1 MAAGDFSASTSLKIQ
16 ALMEQAF
23 NDGNQAVAEFRRPV
37 VSAQALTTNQT
48 ADIREITDR
57 SDRCIGYEV
66 YWQKGTTD
74 AATYSGLISG
84 DSLNCTIS
92 GTKLESDGKLYQ
104 IDSHVRYNVGLNTGD
119 CDNEITAN
127 MRRMKALEKAFNNI
141 RVGFNTVA
149 INFLNA
155 NKQDNQFAGV
165 ADIDRGNGAWAENA
179 DGKTIEL
186 PSADTTDEKALAWI
200 DIVCQNNDLS
210 NYFLLHGIGNWYEL
224 FYNAQ
229 YTRLNDNERSIFATF
244 ADRNHYYDTR
254 YLNSTLSE
262 NMVSFAVNPSSLV
275 FLNKPG
281 YNNMAAELISPKD
294 GMYGWSMP
302 DPVWQWNKGGVLTP
316 VMYTIIMTKGCA
328 GRDADGKPTFDENY
342 EVSMKYDL
350 ATGPEGRNG
359 ETGIVKFMGQ
369 AGV

>member
-16 ALMEQAF
+16 ALREEAF
-23 NDGNQAVAEFRRPV
+23 NDGDQSMAEFRRPV
-37 VSAQALTTNQT
+37 VSAQALTENQT
-48 ADIREITDR
+48 ADVRELTDK

-74 AATYSGLISG
+74 DAAYAGLISG
-84 DSLNCTIS
+84 DSLNCTVS
-92 GTKLESDGKLYQ
+92 GTKLESDGKLYK
-104 IDSHVRYNVGLNTGD
+104 IDSHVRYNVGVNTGD

-127 MRRMKALEKAFNNI
+127 RRRMKALEKAFNNI
-141 RVGFNTVA
+141 RVGFNAVA
-149 INFLNA
+149 INFVDA
-155 NKQDNQFAGV
+155 NKQDNQYADV
-165 ADIDRGNGAWAENA
+165 ANIDRGNGAWAENA

-186 PSADTTDEKALAWI
+186 PKADTLDEKALAWV
-200 DIVCQNNDLS
+200 DVVAKNNDID
-210 NYFLLHGIGNWYEL
+210 NYFMLHGAGNWYEL

-244 ADRNHYYDTR
+244 ADRRHYYDLR
-254 YLNSTLSE
+254 YLDGTLSE
-262 NMVSFAVNPSSLV
+262 SLASFVVNPSSLV

-281 YNNMAAELISPKD
+281 YNNMQAELISPKD
-294 GMYGWSMP
+294 GMWAWSAP
-302 DPVWQWNKGGVLTP
+302 DTYWKWNKSGVLVP

-350 ATGPEGRNG
+350 ASGPEGRNG
-359 ETGIVKFMGQ
+359 ETGFLKFLGQ